1 MEFTCHC
8 SGTSWRLRLTA
19 HDAESA
25 RWLTAMFETAGQ
37 ALPVPQRVEPL
48 LWLFEDSL
56 HREHAT
62 DADPLLDV
70 HLRQDGPLA
79 EAWVTLDGLETR
91 LHNRA
96 SPSPDPVLGDLV
108 RVATPEE
115 TLELAIRWFL
125 AHEHLGC
132 REPEEL
138 CMWGTLTTATAY
150 VVDDVKGWLAARTPL
165 PGVEPGTKGLAV
177 FLARM
182 GTFSD
187 VQAAMDS
194 IEARYHPEVIGQ
206 GVYGGDEPRML
217 VTVGRVATA
226 VVGQHSDDWAGR
238 GDCREGSGP

>member
-8 SGTSWRLRLTA
+8 SENSWRLRLTA
-19 HDAESA
+19 HDAESG
-25 RWLTAMFETAGQ
+25 RWLTALFEAAGQ
-37 ALPVPQRVEPL
+37 LLPAPRQIDPGM
-48 LWLFEDSL
+48 WLFEDSL

-70 HLRQDGPLA
+70 HLGQDGPHA
-79 EAWVTLDGLETR
+79 EAWVTLDGNETR
-91 LHNRA
+91 LDNRA
-96 SPSPDPVLGDLV
+96 PASPDATVGDLV
-108 RVATPEE
+108 RVASVEE
-115 TLELAIRWFL
+115 TLELALRWFL

-138 CMWGTLTTATAY
+138 WAWGKLTQATAY
-150 VVDDVKGWLAARTPL
+150 VVDDVKGWLAAGTPL
-165 PGVEPGTKGLAV
+165 PGASPETPGLAV

-206 GVYGGDEPRML
+206 GVFGGDEPRLLMA
-217 VTVGRVATA
+217 VGRVVIA
-226 VVGQHSDDWAGR
+226 
-238 GDCREGSGP
+238 